1 MTPAA
6 DAASGD
12 DAADRLL
19 AATDAIAAELAI
31 GGLVAGPAAP
41 QSGLEDLMVAEAPTG
56 GWAEAA
62 DGTLVVV
69 LLGPDGAARWPDP
82 SQLVLAV
89 TAAADALGAAIG
101 ELQLITDVGELPSD
115 LQPSRGRSLVGA
127 GIFDG
132 DVPVASV
139 GVTGSSTSASAQG
152 AASDAGSRQDGD
164 IDPGSQASPT
174 GGATGADTGS
184 EASGGTAPRN
194 LHLLAD
200 VVLGVTAEL
209 GRTTMTMGELL
220 DLRPGGVIELDREAG
235 APVDIAVNHT
245 LIARGEVVMVDGRYA
260 VRITEVVA
268 DGGLR

>member
-1 MTPAA
+1 
-6 DAASGD
+6 
-12 DAADRLL
+12 
-19 AATDAIAAELAI
+19 LAI
-31 GGLVAGPAAP
+31 GGLVAGPAAE
-41 QSGLEDLMVAEAPTG
+41 QTGLEDLMVAASPTG
-56 GWAEAA
+56 GWAEAS

-82 SQLVLAV
+82 SQLMLAV
-89 TAAADALGAAIG
+89 AAAAGPLGVAIG
-101 ELQLITDVGELPSD
+101 ELQLIDDVGDLPSD
-115 LQPSRGRSLVGA
+115 LQASAGRALTGA

-132 DVPVASV
+132 DAPVASV
-139 GVTGSSTSASAQG
+139 GVTGSTTSGDAVDPARSHDETDGATDASAPAAGTSAEPQAD
-152 AASDAGSRQDGD
+152 AAADA
-164 IDPGSQASPT
+164 
-174 GGATGADTGS
+174 
-184 EASGGTAPRN
+184 APRN

-200 VVLGVTAEL
+200 VVLAVTAEL

-235 APVDIAVNHT
+235 APIDIAVNHT